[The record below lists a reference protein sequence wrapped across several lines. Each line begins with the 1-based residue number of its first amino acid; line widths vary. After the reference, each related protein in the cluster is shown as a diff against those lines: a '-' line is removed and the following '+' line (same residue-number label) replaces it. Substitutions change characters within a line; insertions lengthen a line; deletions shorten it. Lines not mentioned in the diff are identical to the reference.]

1 MLRIALPF
9 ALLLALTLGL
19 LGLYLSNFIQESY
32 LEILRGNLQAE
43 TRLVADRMALIIQ
56 PAPDPAAVEERA
68 KLYAGLLG
76 VRVTI
81 IDPTGKV
88 LGESSTN
95 PLEMENHLS
104 RPEVQRALQR
114 VTSTEIR
121 YSSTLRTE
129 MLYAAA
135 PIVDNGKLIGIA
147 RLAVS
152 LDMIHRKESGMLNAV
167 LIATTI
173 ATILAILLAVFIA
186 TYTVRPIVE
195 LTSTARQVAEGE
207 LDEIAADFR

>member
-1 MLRIALPF
+1 MIKRRSSLMLRIALPF
-9 ALLLALTLGL
+9 ALLLVLTMGL
-19 LGLYLSNFIQESY
+19 LGLYLTNFIQESY
-32 LEILRGNLQAE
+32 LEILRGNLQSE
-43 TRLVADRMALIIQ
+43 TRLVADRMALLIQ
-56 PAPDPAAVEERA
+56 PTPAAATIEDRA

-81 IDPTGKV
+81 IDPTGRV
-88 LGESSTN
+88 LGESPTD

-114 VTSTEIR
+114 ITSTEIR

-135 PIVDNGKLIGIA
+135 PIEDGGRLIGIA

-152 LDMIHRKESGMLNAV
+152 LDKIHRSESGMINAV
-167 LIATTI
+167 LIAT
-173 ATILAILLAVFIA
+173 
-186 TYTVRPIVE
+186 
-195 LTSTARQVAEGE
+195 
-207 LDEIAADFR
+207 